1 MNRSL
6 RICYLSVKFAI
17 KLVVIVV
24 FVQISAWI
32 VSRLQKLSFLYFFE
46 AKKHVCRS
54 WPIHLLNPVLRCT
67 NGVEMTDKDR
77 FQALSVLWHTHRL

>member
-1 MNRSL
+1 MNCVTPAK
-6 RICYLSVKFAI
+6 IIIF
-17 KLVVIVV
+17 IV
-24 FVQISAWI
+24 
-32 VSRLQKLSFLYFFE
+32 FE
-46 AKKHVCRS
+46 EKKQVGRS